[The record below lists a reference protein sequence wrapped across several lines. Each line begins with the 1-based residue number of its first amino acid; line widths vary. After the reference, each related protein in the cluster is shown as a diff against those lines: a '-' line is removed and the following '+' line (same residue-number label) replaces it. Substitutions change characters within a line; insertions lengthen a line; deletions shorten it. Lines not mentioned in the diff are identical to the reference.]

1 MRKKSIISTNMR
13 KKSILSTNMRK
24 KSILSTN
31 MRKKSILSTN
41 MREKSCEQI
50 KLQKAYKMLDMFE
63 HICTLLMT
71 KRLLFQHL
79 HYGFIIENTDE
90 LKYSWIL

>member
-1 MRKKSIISTNMR
+1 
-13 KKSILSTNMRK
+13 
-24 KSILSTN
+24 
-31 MRKKSILSTN
+31 